1 MNTRAA
7 RYETLNHFFVGTFNQ
22 ILAWEERSMRAAGL
36 VNLSV
41 KELHALEAVH
51 ELAEKKQNTMS
62 QIAARM
68 DISVG
73 ALTTAVNVLVRKGYL
88 TRGGDENDR
97 RIVYIYPTK
106 SGEEALK
113 IHEEFHRRMIGEIMN
128 VLDDAS
134 IAALTASVDQ
144 LDRFFQNLIQEQQ
157 E

>member
-7 RYETLNHFFVGTFNQ
+7 CYETLNHFFVSTFNR

-36 VNLSV
+36 ADLSV
-41 KELHALEAVH
+41 KELHVLEAAH
-51 ELAEKKQNTMS
+51 DLAPKRLNTMS

-73 ALTTAVNVLVRKGYL
+73 ALTTAVGVLVRKGYL

-106 SGEEALK
+106 SGGDALK

-134 IAALTASVDQ
+134 LAALTASVDQ
-144 LDRFFQNLIQEQQ
+144 LDGFFQNPNYEKQE
-157 E
+157 